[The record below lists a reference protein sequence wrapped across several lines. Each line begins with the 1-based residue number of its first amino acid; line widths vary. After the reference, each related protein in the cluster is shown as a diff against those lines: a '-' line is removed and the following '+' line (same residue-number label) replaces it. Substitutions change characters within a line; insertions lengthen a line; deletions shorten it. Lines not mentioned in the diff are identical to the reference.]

1 MECPFNKN
9 IYFFEYRGNFAIAHI
24 VTAKNIRRLHI
35 LYTFYLNSS
44 EEENLFRLIFKW
56 ALYNSVDLVWANSNN
71 EELIKK
77 SEKIFTSHLTK
88 SMNFASWSSDK
99 KIHEKLRLGL
109 ANSQGIDSD
118 NDTISLD
125 DDYL

>member
-1 MECPFNKN
+1 M
-9 IYFFEYRGNFAIAHI
+9 IRG
-24 VTAKNIRRLHI
+24 
-35 LYTFYLNSS
+35 
-44 EEENLFRLIFKW
+44 
-56 ALYNSVDLVWANSNN
+56 
-71 EELIKK
+71 
-77 SEKIFTSHLTK
+77 EKIFTSHLTK

>member
-1 MECPFNKN
+1 M
-9 IYFFEYRGNFAIAHI
+9 HI
-24 VTAKNIRRLHI
+24 VITGNIKRLHI
-35 LYTFYLNSS
+35 LYTYHLNIS
-44 EEENLFRLIFKW
+44 EEENLFHLIFKW

-77 SEKIFTSHLTK
+77 SKKTFTSRFTK